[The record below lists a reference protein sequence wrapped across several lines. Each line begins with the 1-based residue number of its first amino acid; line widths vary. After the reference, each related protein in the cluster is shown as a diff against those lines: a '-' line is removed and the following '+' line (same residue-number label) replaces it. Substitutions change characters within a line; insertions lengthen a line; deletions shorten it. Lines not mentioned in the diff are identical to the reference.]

1 MYNKQ
6 VFYIAD
12 AQGKLINK
20 GSIISITAT
29 DSGEMIIKVIE
40 QQKYDHYKNKSKKQI
55 TA

>member
-6 VFYIAD
+6 VFFYIAD

-20 GSIISITAT
+20 GNIISIVHG
-29 DSGEMIIKVIE
+29 DNGEMTIKVKE
-40 QQKYDHYKNKSKKQI
+40 QQKYKHRINETKQA